1 VGGEGAVV
9 EPDGFREFVVARSAA
24 LVRSAVLLTGD
35 EALAQDLVQ
44 AALAKTWSRWA
55 RVVRQDAPEAY
66 VRAVMV
72 STFLTWN
79 RRRWRAEQPVAEVPE
94 RDSPRDDFAAADL
107 RSCVLGAVRGLA
119 PRQRAVVVLRY
130 FDDLTE
136 PQVAAVLGCSV
147 GTVKSQSA
155 KALLALR
162 ACPQLQ
168 GLADD
173 EVTHDAR

>member
-9 EPDGFREFVVARSAA
+9 EPDGFRDFVVARSPA

-55 RVVRQDAPEAY
+55 RVLRQDAPEAY

-94 RDSPRDDFAAADL
+94 RDNPRDDFAAADL

-136 PQVAAVLGCSV
+136 AQVAAVLGCSV
-147 GTVKSQSA
+147 GTVKSQAA

-162 ACPQLQ
+162 ACPQLH

-173 EVTHDAR
+173 QVTHETR

>member
-1 VGGEGAVV
+1 
-9 EPDGFREFVVARSAA
+9 VARSAA

-44 AALAKTWSRWA
+44 AALAKTWLRWG
-55 RVVRQDAPEAY
+55 RVVRQDAPETY
-66 VRAVMV
+66 VRRVMI

-79 RRRWRAEQPVAEVPE
+79 RRRWRSEQPVAEVP
-94 RDSPRDDFAAADL
+94 DGDNPRDDFADADL
-107 RSCVLGAVRGLA
+107 RSCVLGAVRRLA

-136 PQVAAVLGCSV
+136 AQAAAVLGCSV
-147 GTVKSQSA
+147 GTVKSQTA

-162 ACPQLQ
+162 ACPQLH
-168 GLADD
+168 GLFDD
-173 EVTHDAR
+173 EVIHDTH

>member
-1 VGGEGAVV
+1 VV
-9 EPDGFREFVVARSAA
+9 EPDGFRDFVVARSAA

-66 VRAVMV
+66 VHRVMV

-79 RRRWRAEQPVAEVPE
+79 RRRWRREQPVAEVPD
-94 RDSPRDDFAAADL
+94 RVTPRDDFADADL
-107 RSCVLGAVRGLA
+107 RRCILGAVRGLA

-136 PQVAAVLGCSV
+136 AQAAAVPGCSA
-147 GTVKSQSA
+147 GTVKSQTA
-155 KALLALR
+155 KALLALLALR
-162 ACPQLQ
+162 ACPQLH
-168 GLADD
+168 GLFDD
-173 EVTHDAR
+173 EVTHDAH